1 MNGLER
7 GPILTQSP
15 PATRPMHPR
24 LPAANAMPET
34 ISPADAMR
42 YSRFV
47 QRLCAAQP
55 DLGEELEKA
64 VGAGWTAADM
74 RAFLVA
80 APCDDAAA
88 FEAALR
94 RLRQRVMLRL
104 AARDL
109 ANLASLEE
117 VMATTSDLAEIAI
130 AAAQDFHT
138 TALEATLGVP
148 STDGKRQELIVIGM
162 GKLGGRELNVS
173 SDVDL
178 VFAYPHE
185 GDVEGPRAL
194 SNHEFFTRLGR
205 KIIGSLNE
213 ITPDGRV
220 FRVDMRLRP
229 WGEPGPLVCSFDA
242 LEQYFVTQGRAW
254 ERYAWIKARAL
265 TGGEAKSLAD
275 VVRPF
280 VFRKYLDFAS
290 IGEVRSLHAQ
300 IRREVAR
307 RDLASDVKLGPGGIR
322 EIEFIAQ
329 APQLIRGG
337 RDVALQVRPT
347 LAVLEALGAR
357 DLLPPVAVQELS
369 AAYGFLRRVE
379 HRLQWLDDAQTHAL
393 PTTADDRQLLAES
406 MGCEDWSQFQVLL
419 DEQRA
424 AVTRHFESIFAE
436 HAEDSTSVPLWQGS
450 LDPEAAATELATRG
464 FSAPDDAMRRLAAF
478 RGSTRYQQLPET
490 SKQRLET
497 LVPRVIDEAAKTSD
511 PGTTL
516 ARCLD
521 FVESVS
527 RRAAYLALLQEHPQ
541 ALERV
546 AAMLASSSWAA
557 AYLTRHPIVLDELLD
572 ARVLFAEPDLAAFSR
587 SMRDAMT
594 AHEEDPETQMNA
606 MREIHH
612 GEIFRLLAQD
622 LAGELTV
629 ERLADHLSLAADIVL
644 ATTIDVA
651 WKRVNNR
658 HRDTPWFA
666 IVGYGKLGGKEL
678 GYASDLDLVF
688 LYDDS
693 HAAAT
698 ETYTRLGQRINTWL
712 TTTTPAGTLFET
724 DLRLR
729 PNGDAGLLVS
739 SLEAFRRYQRESA
752 WVWEHQALTRARFCA
767 GDAEIGALFEAER
780 KSILTLQRE
789 PAKLAE
795 EVLAMRRRMHE
806 GHPNHSELFD
816 VKHDRGGMIDIE
828 FVVQFLVLAYSHRH
842 AELVANLGNIA
853 LLSIMAGLG
862 LVPVALAEQVRTA
875 YRDYRRVQ
883 HRLRLTGAPYARV
896 PHGDVA
902 EHATATRALWNAVF
916 GPYEGAAGGTD

>member
-1 MNGLER
+1 LNT
-7 GPILTQSP
+7 P
-15 PATRPMHPR
+15 
-24 LPAANAMPET
+24 PET
-34 ISPADAMR
+34 LTPASALR
-42 YSRFV
+42 FSRFA
-47 QRLCAAQP
+47 QRLCAAHP
-55 DLGEELEKA
+55 DLGEELEIA
-64 VGAGWTAADM
+64 VEAGWSAEAM
-74 RAFLVA
+74 RAFLAA
-80 APCDDAAA
+80 APTDDEAALGT
-88 FEAALR
+88 ALR

-104 AARDL
+104 AVRDL
-109 ANLASLEE
+109 ANLASLDE
-117 VMATTSDLAEIAI
+117 VMATTSDLAETAI

-138 TALEATLGVP
+138 AALEARFGIP
-148 STDGKRQELIVIGM
+148 KADGQRQELIVIGM

-178 VFAYPHE
+178 VFAYPGE
-185 GDVEGPRAL
+185 GDVEGERPL

-213 ITPDGRV
+213 ITADGQV

-229 WGEPGPLVCSFDA
+229 WGDPGPLVCSFDA
-242 LEQYFVTQGRAW
+242 LEQYFVTHGRAW

-265 TGGEAKSLAD
+265 TGGQAKALDD

-290 IGEVRSLHAQ
+290 IGAVRSLHAQ
-300 IRREVAR
+300 IRSEAAR
-307 RDLASDVKLGPGGIR
+307 RDLANNVKLGPGGIR

-329 APQLIRGG
+329 TLQLIRGG
-337 RDVALQVRPT
+337 RDVPLRARPT
-347 LAVLEALGAR
+347 LSVLRTIGAR
-357 DLLPPVAVQELS
+357 ELLPEAAIDELS
-369 AAYGFLRRVE
+369 EAYGFLRRVE
-379 HRLQWLDDAQTHAL
+379 HRLQWLDDAQTHVL
-393 PTTADDRQLLAES
+393 PTSAEDRQLVAES
-406 MGCEDWSQFQVLL
+406 MSCADWSRFQSVL
-419 DEQRA
+419 DAHRA

-436 HAEDSTSVPLWQGS
+436 HDEDSASTPLWQGS
-450 LDPEAAATELATRG
+450 LESGAAASELTTRG
-464 FSAPDDAMRRLAAF
+464 FEAPDDAMRRLAAF
-478 RGSTRYQQLPET
+478 RSGSRYQQLPEE
-490 SKQRLET
+490 SKQRLDK
-497 LVPRVIDEAAKTSD
+497 LVPRFIDEAAKTAD

-516 ARCLD
+516 ARCLE
-521 FVESVS
+521 FIESVS

-557 AYLTRHPIVLDELLD
+557 SYLTRHPIVLDELLD
-572 ARVLFAEPDLAAFSR
+572 ARLLFAEPDLAAFSR
-587 SMRDAMT
+587 SMRAAM
-594 AHEEDPETQMNA
+594 AEHEDDPETQMNL
-606 MREIHH
+606 MREVHH

-629 ERLADHLSLAADIVL
+629 ERLADYLSLAADIVL

-666 IVGYGKLGGKEL
+666 IVGYGKFGGKEL

-688 LYDDS
+688 LYDDPDE
-693 HAAAT
+693 AAP

-712 TTTTPAGTLFET
+712 TMTTPAGTLFET

-729 PNGDAGLLVS
+729 PNGDSGLLVS
-739 SLEAFRRYQRESA
+739 SLDAFRRYQRESA

-767 GDAEIGALFEAER
+767 GDAEIGALFEEER
-780 KSILTLQRE
+780 KRILTAKRD

-806 GHPNHSELFD
+806 GHPNRSELFD

-828 FVVQFLVLAYSHRH
+828 FVVQFLVLAHSHRH

-862 LVPVALAEQVRTA
+862 LVPVALAEQVRIA
-875 YRDYRRVQ
+875 YRDYRRLQ
-883 HRLRLTGAPYARV
+883 HRLRLNGARYARI
-896 PHGDVA
+896 PHAEVA
-902 EHATATRALWNAVF
+902 PHVEATRALWQAVF
-916 GPYEGAAGGTD
+916 GPYGGAATDTARVGP

>member
-1 MNGLER
+1 MVA
-7 GPILTQSP
+7 TSDQS
-15 PATRPMHPR
+15 
-24 LPAANAMPET
+24 
-34 ISPADAMR
+34 SPASALR
-42 YSRFV
+42 FSRFA

-55 DLGEELEKA
+55 DLAAEVEKA
-64 VGAGWTAADM
+64 VAAGWTAAEM
-74 RAFLVA
+74 RAFLTA
-80 APCDDAAA
+80 ASAGDEHTLDV
-88 FEAALR
+88 ALR
-94 RLRQRVMLRL
+94 QLRQRVMLRL
-104 AARDL
+104 AVRDL
-109 ANLASLEE
+109 ANLASLAE
-117 VMATTSDLAEIAI
+117 VMTTMTDLAEIAL
-130 AAAQDFHT
+130 AAAQDFHAA
-138 TALEATLGVP
+138 ALEASLGIP
-148 STDGKRQELIVIGM
+148 MADGQRQELIVIGM

-178 VFAYPHE
+178 VFAYPSE
-185 GDVEGPRAL
+185 GEVDGSSAL

-213 ITPDGRV
+213 ITADGQV

-229 WGEPGPLVCSFDA
+229 WGDPGALVCSFDA
-242 LEQYFVTQGRAW
+242 LEHYFVTQGRAW
-254 ERYAWIKARAL
+254 ERYAWIKARAI
-265 TGGEAKSLAD
+265 TGSQAKPLAE

-290 IGEVRSLHAQ
+290 IGEVRSLHTQ
-300 IRREVAR
+300 IRREVTR
-307 RDLASDVKLGPGGIR
+307 RDRAGDVKLGPGGIR

-329 APQLIRGG
+329 ALQLIRGG
-337 RDVALQVRPT
+337 RDTVLQARPT
-347 LAVLEALGAR
+347 LTVLRTLGAR
-357 DLLPPVAVQELS
+357 GLLPPTAVDELS
-369 AAYGFLRRVE
+369 DAYEFLRRVE
-379 HRLQWLDDAQTHAL
+379 HRLQWLDDAQTHTL
-393 PTTADDRQLLAES
+393 PTAEEDCQLVAGS
-406 MGCEDWSQFQVLL
+406 MGYPDWSLF
-419 DEQRA
+419 RA
-424 AVTRHFESIFAE
+424 ALEVQQATVTRHFESIFAE
-436 HAEDSTSVPLWQGS
+436 QAEESTSVPLWQGS
-450 LDPEAAATELATRG
+450 LEPEAAEAELASRG
-464 FSAPDDAMRRLAAF
+464 FAEPDDATRRLAAF
-478 RGSTRYQQLPET
+478 RGSSRYQHLPES
-490 SKQRLET
+490 SKQRLEK
-497 LVPRVIDEAAKTSD
+497 LVPRVIDEAAKTAD

-557 AYLTRHPIVLDELLD
+557 TYLTRHPIVLDEVLD
-572 ARVLFAEPDLAAFSR
+572 SRVLLAEPDLAAFSR
-587 SMRDAMT
+587 SMREAMS
-594 AHEEDPETQMNA
+594 AHEEDPETQMNL

-622 LAGELTV
+622 LSGSRTV
-629 ERLADHLSLAADIVL
+629 ERLADYLSLAADIVL
-644 ATTIDVA
+644 ATTIDLA
-651 WKRVNNR
+651 WKRVANR

-693 HAAAT
+693 HDAAL
-698 ETYTRLGQRINTWL
+698 EVYTRLAQRINTWL

-767 GDAEIGALFEAER
+767 GDAEIGALFEEER
-780 KSILTLQRE
+780 KSILTVQRD

-795 EVLAMRRRMHE
+795 DVLAMRQRMRE
-806 GHPNHSELFD
+806 GHPNRSELFD

-828 FVVQFLVLAYSHRH
+828 FIVQFLVLAHAHRH

-862 LVPVALAEQVRTA
+862 LVPVALAEQVRAA
-875 YRDYRRVQ
+875 YRDYRRLQ
-883 HRLRLTGAPYARV
+883 HRLRLNGAEYARV
-896 PHGDVA
+896 PHADVSGQV
-902 EHATATRALWNAVF
+902 EATRALWRATF
-916 GPYEGAAGGTD
+916 GAFESEPDAPTPKGNP

>member
-1 MNGLER
+1 
-7 GPILTQSP
+7 LTP
-15 PATRPMHPR
+15 P
-24 LPAANAMPET
+24 PET
-34 ISPADAMR
+34 LTPASALR
-42 YSRFV
+42 FSRFA
-47 QRLCAAQP
+47 QRLCAAHP
-55 DLGEELEKA
+55 DLGEELENA
-64 VGAGWTAADM
+64 VDSCWSAEAM
-74 RAFLVA
+74 RAFLSA
-80 APCDDAAA
+80 ARIDDEAALGT
-88 FEAALR
+88 ALR

-109 ANLASLEE
+109 ANLAPLDE

-138 TALEATLGVP
+138 TALEARFGIP
-148 STDGKRQELIVIGM
+148 KADGQRQELIVIGM

-178 VFAYPHE
+178 VFAYPSE
-185 GDVEGPRAL
+185 GDVESERPL
-194 SNHEFFTRLGR
+194 TNHEFFTRLGR

-213 ITPDGRV
+213 ITADGQV

-229 WGEPGPLVCSFDA
+229 WGDPGPLVCSFDA
-242 LEQYFVTQGRAW
+242 LEQYFVTHGRAW

-265 TGGEAKSLAD
+265 TGGEAKALDD

-290 IGEVRSLHAQ
+290 IGAVRSLHAQ
-300 IRREVAR
+300 IRSEAAR
-307 RDLASDVKLGPGGIR
+307 RDLASNVKLGPGGIR

-329 APQLIRGG
+329 TLQLIRGG
-337 RDVALQVRPT
+337 RDVPLRARPT
-347 LAVLEALGAR
+347 LSVLHTIGAR
-357 DLLPPVAVQELS
+357 GLLPEAAIDELS
-369 AAYGFLRRVE
+369 EAYGFLRRVE
-379 HRLQWLDDAQTHAL
+379 HRLQWLDDAQTHVL
-393 PTTADDRQLLAES
+393 PTSAEDRQLVAES
-406 MGCEDWSQFQVLL
+406 MGCADWSRFQSEL
-419 DEQRA
+419 DTHRA
-424 AVTRHFESIFAE
+424 AVTRNFESIFAE
-436 HAEDSTSVPLWQGS
+436 HDEDSASMPLWQGS
-450 LDPEAAATELATRG
+450 LESDAAASELTTRG
-464 FSAPDDAMRRLAAF
+464 FEAPDDAMRRLTAF
-478 RGSTRYQQLPET
+478 RSGSRYQQLPEE
-490 SKQRLET
+490 SKQRLDK
-497 LVPRVIDEAAKTSD
+497 LVPRFIDEAAKTTD

-521 FVESVS
+521 FIESVS

-557 AYLTRHPIVLDELLD
+557 SYLTRHPIVLDELLD
-572 ARVLFAEPDLAAFSR
+572 ARLLFAEPDLAAFSR
-587 SMRDAMT
+587 SMRAAM
-594 AHEEDPETQMNA
+594 AEHENDPETQMNL
-606 MREIHH
+606 MREVHH

-629 ERLADHLSLAADIVL
+629 ERLADYLSLAADIVL

-666 IVGYGKLGGKEL
+666 IVGYGKYGGKEL

-688 LYDDS
+688 LYDDP
-693 HAAAT
+693 HDTAP

-729 PNGDAGLLVS
+729 PNGDSGLLVS
-739 SLEAFRRYQRESA
+739 SLDAFRRYQRESA

-767 GDAEIGALFEAER
+767 GDAEIGALFEEER
-780 KSILTLQRE
+780 KSILTAKRD

-806 GHPNHSELFD
+806 GHPNRSELFD

-828 FVVQFLVLAYSHRH
+828 FVVQYLVLAHSHRH

-862 LVPVALAEQVRTA
+862 LVPVALAEQVRAA
-875 YRDYRRVQ
+875 YRDYRRLQ
-883 HRLRLTGAPYARV
+883 HRLRLNGARYARV
-896 PHGDVA
+896 PHGEVA
-902 EHATATRALWNAVF
+902 PHIEATRALWQAVF
-916 GPYEGAAGGTD
+916 GPYGGAAAGAA